1 MIKSVCEYFNHL
13 AKEKRHSFVPR
24 CQDRFLN
31 STIFFFFLLFV
42 FSSVLVKSPTYNFS
56 FIFAYYFNES
66 LHPFPNEGWLK
77 TFGQHCIQKGNN
89 TTSSIPHPAALTHT
103 HSLSPLQKL
112 IAYGHITG
120 NAPDSRTPGKRLIDR
135 LVETICNC
143 FQGPQTDEGVQLQI
157 IKVYPVLHL
166 TSGSLQIIQLSLLL
180 FTNMSEPRPP
190 SSKASFSMLCL

>member
-1 MIKSVCEYFNHL
+1 MSPCTHFPMRGGSRLLDNTVSKRGITLPL
-13 AKEKRHSFVPR
+13 AFHT
-24 CQDRFLN
+24 L
-31 STIFFFFLLFV
+31 
-42 FSSVLVKSPTYNFS
+42 PTW
-56 FIFAYYFNES
+56 
-66 LHPFPNEGWLK
+66 P
-77 TFGQHCIQKGNN
+77 
-89 TTSSIPHPAALTHT
+89 T

-166 TSGSLQIIQLSLLL
+166 TSGSLQIIQLWLLL
-180 FTNMSEPRPP
+180 FTKLKGFFLYAVSLMWVR
-190 SSKASFSMLCL
+190 SKRGLVIEVKLQTHLCLHHFRIKEKAKMNRIPAVPSFP

>member
-13 AKEKRHSFVPR
+13 AKEKLHSFVPR

-31 STIFFFFLLFV
+31 STIFFFFFFYLSLVQFWSNVPHITFHLYLHTISMSPCTHFPMRGGSRLLD
-42 FSSVLVKSPTYNFS
+42 
-56 FIFAYYFNES
+56 
-66 LHPFPNEGWLK
+66 
-77 TFGQHCIQKGNN
+77 N
-89 TTSSIPHPAALTHT
+89 TVSKRGITLTLAFHTLPPWPT